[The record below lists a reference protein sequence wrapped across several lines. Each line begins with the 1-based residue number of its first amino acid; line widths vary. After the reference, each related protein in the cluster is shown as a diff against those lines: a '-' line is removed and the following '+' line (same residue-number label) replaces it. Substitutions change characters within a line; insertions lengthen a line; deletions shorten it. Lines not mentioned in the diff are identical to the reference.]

1 MIRSTE
7 EKSEMLHVQKKGSKE
22 FGTVGEI
29 CIASCT
35 TVCRVPLLSMTSN
48 NTWDYF
54 DASSDKNRVVWYW
67 IASVV
72 QPTIDLGTNFSVATA
87 RER

>member
-1 MIRSTE
+1 
-7 EKSEMLHVQKKGSKE
+7 
-22 FGTVGEI
+22 
-29 CIASCT
+29 
-35 TVCRVPLLSMTSN
+35 MTSN

-72 QPTIDLGTNFSVATA
+72 QPTIDLGTRLLGHNST
-87 RER
+87 